1 MTCVV
6 VNPYERTS
14 RSSGVCLTPPVD
26 IFEGP
31 ESYVIHLDLPGFEK
45 DDVKVVVNDGVL
57 SVSGERTR
65 TEQEKKDFW
74 HQERP
79 VGKFYR
85 AFRIPEDAVDS
96 NEVKATYHNGVLTL
110 ELRKKEKAKPKT
122 IAVS

>member
-6 VNPYERTS
+6 VNPFERTS

-26 IFEGP
+26 IVEGP
-31 ESYVIHLDLPGFEK
+31 ESYVIHIDLPGFEK
-45 DDVKVVVNDGVL
+45 DGVNVVVNDGVL
-57 SVSGERTR
+57 EVSGERTR
-65 TEQEKKDFW
+65 KEVEKNDFLY
-74 HQERP
+74 HERP

-85 AFRIPEDAVDS
+85 AFRIPGDVVES